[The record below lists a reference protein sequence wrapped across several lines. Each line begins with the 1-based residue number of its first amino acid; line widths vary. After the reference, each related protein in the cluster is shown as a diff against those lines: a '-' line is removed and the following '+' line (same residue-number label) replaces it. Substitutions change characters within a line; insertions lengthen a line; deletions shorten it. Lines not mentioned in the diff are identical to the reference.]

1 MPKNAHTHERYCI
14 SSASR
19 LKKKK
24 KKKIALPTLLIFGPK
39 GQTGLMQIQCFYL
52 EGTGYLHTISDI
64 SHHKTLYLLVINNVD
79 TSFFLTL
86 KHV

>member
-1 MPKNAHTHERYCI
+1 MPY
-14 SSASR
+14 
-19 LKKKK
+19 
-24 KKKIALPTLLIFGPK
+24 GPSWFLGQK
-39 GQTGLMQIQCFYL
+39 GKQTFYFLGLMQIQCFYL
-52 EGTGYLHTISDI
+52 EGTGYLHTISVI